1 MSGKFFM
8 LKNEIFECDLDVYE
22 FKVYAY
28 LCMRADRKTGTCF
41 PSAARIA
48 AECRISESQ
57 VRKVTASLES
67 KGFISKEKRFHRTV
81 RGKEFQ
87 MSNLYRIEPLSLCH
101 ADTPSVI
108 ERGLPFDTEGN
119 NNIQ

>member
-8 LKNEIFECDLDVYE
+8 LENEIFECDLDVYE

-28 LCMRADRKTGTCF
+28 LCMRADRKTRTCF

-57 VRKVTASLES
+57 VRKVTASLEN
-67 KGFISKEKRFHRTV
+67 KGFISKEKRFYKTV
-81 RGKEFQ
+81 RGKNYQ
-87 MSNLYRIEPLSLCH
+87 ASNLYHIEPLPLCH
-101 ADTPSVI
+101 ADTPSATD
-108 ERGLPFDTEGN
+108 RHSPFDIGGN
-119 NNIQ
+119 NNI

>member
-1 MSGKFFM
+1 MNGKFFM

-57 VRKVTASLES
+57 VRKVTASLER
-67 KGFISKEKRFHRTV
+67 KGLISKEKRFHSTV
-81 RGKEFQ
+81 RGKAFQ
-87 MSNLYRIEPLSLCH
+87 ASNLYRIEPLPLCH

-108 ERGLPFDTEGN
+108 ERGLQLGMEGN

>member
-8 LKNEIFECDLDVYE
+8 LKNEIFECELDVYE

-28 LCMRADRKTGTCF
+28 LCMRADRKTDTCF

-48 AECRISESQ
+48 AECHISESQ
-57 VRKVTASLES
+57 VRKVTAALES
-67 KGFISKEKRFHRTV
+67 KGFISKEKRFHKTV
-81 RGKEFQ
+81 RGKNYQ
-87 MSNLYRIEPLSLCH
+87 TSNLYRIEPLPLRCT
-101 ADTPSVI
+101 DTPSVI
-108 ERGLPFDTEGN
+108 ERGLQLDMAGN

>member
-1 MSGKFFM
+1 MSGKFFI
-8 LKNEIFECDLDVYE
+8 LKNEIFECELDVYE

-28 LCMRADRKTGTCF
+28 LCMRADRITGTCF

-67 KGFISKEKRFHRTV
+67 KGFISKEKRFHKTV
-81 RGKEFQ
+81 RGKNYQ
-87 MSNLYRIEPLSLCH
+87 ASNLYRIEPLPLCRT
-101 ADTPSVI
+101 DTPSVI
-108 ERGLPFDTEGN
+108 ERGLQLDMAGN
-119 NNIQ
+119 NNNQ